1 MALVVV
7 WPLLLSTAVSLQSTP
22 GSVIVLWVVLCVVVL
37 WPHLDPRI
45 MVLWCYGLR
54 EGWAEAVLRC
64 YGVMGAKQAGEIIQI
79 VQNGQNFLRGATPR
93 PQTNKTLASFQAGWY
108 I

>member
-54 EGWAEAVLRC
+54 EGWAEREAVLRIGIRC
-64 YGVMGAKQAGEIIQI
+64 YGVMGAKQAGEI
-79 VQNGQNFLRGATPR
+79 T
-93 PQTNKTLASFQAGWY
+93 
-108 I
+108 